1 MSLDREL
8 NLEAPFKD
16 AQHEA
21 VLNIVRTGSVLT
33 SIGDQLFRRA
43 YLTEAQFNVLFS
55 LKHNPR
61 NTTQSDLGR
70 RLVVTRASITSVL
83 DKLEAKGLVSRVDV
97 PENRR
102 IYHVV
107 LTDKGHAL
115 VDELEPLYRKKI
127 HEAMRELSE
136 PDCKLLIEMLERVRG
151 ACNRFRANGVRN
163 ETI

>member
-1 MSLDREL
+1 VSLDREL

-16 AQHEA
+16 IHHEA

-33 SIGDQLFRRA
+33 SIGDQLFRLSH
-43 YLTEAQFNVLFS
+43 LTEAQFNVLFS

-83 DKLEAKGLVSRVDV
+83 DKLEAKGLVARVGV
-97 PENRR
+97 PDNRR
-102 IYHVV
+102 INHVV
-107 LTDKGHAL
+107 LTDKGRAL
-115 VDELEPLYRKKI
+115 VDKMEPLYRDKI
-127 HEAMRELSE
+127 HEAMRGLSE
-136 PDCKLLIEMLERVRG
+136 EDCRALIEVLERVR
-151 ACNRFRANGVRN
+151 AHAAEPKQMVVRN